1 MMLNIAQII
10 ELVAVLFITGAI
22 KGSIGFG
29 MAPLAVPLL
38 SPVIGV
44 KSAVALLN
52 MPVLIS
58 SIQLC
63 IMQKSFIL
71 PLKKYWK
78 LIAFQGIGVMLGTSF
93 LTIADAK
100 LVSLALGLCI
110 LFFIFIPF
118 IQRMAPKIHMPPLYS
133 EPIVGGV
140 GGVLGGA
147 TSIFGPF
154 IAAYLSGRE
163 NTKDGVAKA
172 INVSI
177 LIGSLIAAILF
188 HENGQL
194 EFIGIEA
201 SVLSFI
207 PVGLGVWAGSKFRDH
222 VSDKLYL
229 IAIKI
234 LLAAISIA
242 LIAEYFLQ
250 YLA

>member
-1 MMLNIAQII
+1 MSLNIAQIS
-10 ELVAVLFITGAI
+10 ELVVILFITGAI

-58 SIQLC
+58 SVQLC
-63 IMQKSFIL
+63 IMQKSFIS

-78 LIAFQGIGVMLGTSF
+78 LVIFQGMGVILGTSF
-93 LTIADAK
+93 LTAADAR
-100 LVSLALGLCI
+100 LVSLVLGLCI
-110 LFFIFIPF
+110 LLFISTPF
-118 IQRMAPKIHMPPLYS
+118 IHRIAPKIHMPPLYS

-147 TSIFGPF
+147 TSIFGSF
-154 IAAYLSGRE
+154 IAAYISSRE
-163 NTKDGVAKA
+163 NTKDSVARA
-172 INVSI
+172 INVI
-177 LIGSLIAAILF
+177 TLMGSLIAAILF
-188 HENGQL
+188 RENGQL
-194 EFIGIEA
+194 EFISIES
-201 SVLSFI
+201 SVLTFI
-207 PVGLGVWAGSKFRDH
+207 PVGLGVWAGTKFRDY

-234 LLAAISIA
+234 LLTIISTS
-242 LIAEYFLQ
+242 LIAEYFL
-250 YLA
+250 

>member
-1 MMLNIAQII
+1 MSLNIAQIS
-10 ELVAVLFITGAI
+10 ELVVILFITGAV

-58 SIQLC
+58 SVQLC
-63 IMQKSFIL
+63 IMQKSFIS

-78 LIAFQGIGVMLGTSF
+78 LVIFQGMGVILGTSF
-93 LTIADAK
+93 LTAADAR
-100 LVSLALGLCI
+100 LVSLTLGLCI
-110 LFFIFIPF
+110 LFFISTPF
-118 IQRMAPKIHMPPLYS
+118 IQRIAPKIHMPPLYS

-147 TSIFGPF
+147 TSIFGSF
-154 IAAYLSGRE
+154 IAAYISSRE
-163 NTKDGVAKA
+163 NTKDSVARA
-172 INVSI
+172 INVI
-177 LIGSLIAAILF
+177 TLMGSLIAAILF
-188 HENGQL
+188 RENGQL
-194 EFIGIEA
+194 EFISIES
-201 SVLSFI
+201 SVLTFI
-207 PVGLGVWAGSKFRDH
+207 PVGLGVWSGTKFRDY

-234 LLAAISIA
+234 LLTVISTS
-242 LIAEYFLQ
+242 LIVEYFL
-250 YLA
+250 

>member
-1 MMLNIAQII
+1 MSLNIAQIS
-10 ELVAVLFITGAI
+10 ELIVILFITGAI

-58 SIQLC
+58 SVQLC
-63 IMQKSFIL
+63 IMQKSFIS

-78 LIAFQGIGVMLGTSF
+78 LVIFQGMGVILGTSF
-93 LTIADAK
+93 LTAADAR

-110 LFFIFIPF
+110 LFFISTPF
-118 IQRMAPKIHMPPLYS
+118 IQRIAPKIHMPPLYS

-147 TSIFGPF
+147 TSIFGSF
-154 IAAYLSGRE
+154 IAAYISSRE
-163 NTKDGVAKA
+163 NTKDSVARA
-172 INVSI
+172 INVI
-177 LIGSLIAAILF
+177 TLMGSLIAAILF
-188 HENGQL
+188 RENGQL
-194 EFIGIEA
+194 EFISIES
-201 SVLSFI
+201 SVLTFI
-207 PVGLGVWAGSKFRDH
+207 PVGLGVWAGTKFRDY
-222 VSDKLYL
+222 VSDKFYL

-234 LLAAISIA
+234 LLTIISTS
-242 LIAEYFLQ
+242 LIAKYFL
-250 YLA
+250 

>member
-1 MMLNIAQII
+1 MSLNIAQIS
-10 ELVAVLFITGAI
+10 ELIVILFITGTI

-58 SIQLC
+58 SVQLC
-63 IMQKSFIL
+63 IMQKSFIS

-78 LIAFQGIGVMLGTSF
+78 LVIFQGMGVILGTSF
-93 LTIADAK
+93 LTAADAR

-110 LFFIFIPF
+110 LFFISTPF
-118 IQRMAPKIHMPPLYS
+118 IQRIAPKIHMPPLYS

-147 TSIFGPF
+147 TSIFGSF
-154 IAAYLSGRE
+154 IAAYISSRE
-163 NTKDGVAKA
+163 NTKDSVARA
-172 INVSI
+172 INAI
-177 LIGSLIAAILF
+177 TLMGSLIAAILF
-188 HENGQL
+188 RENGQL
-194 EFIGIEA
+194 EFISIES
-201 SVLSFI
+201 SVLTLI
-207 PVGLGVWAGSKFRDH
+207 PVGLGVWAGTKFRDY

-234 LLAAISIA
+234 LLAIISTS
-242 LIAEYFLQ
+242 LIAEYFL
-250 YLA
+250 